1 MTDKIIIS
9 GFADEYSHDPVVH
22 AQYLKSRNVG
32 YIEPRFIGDKNIS
45 DLTENEVKEYKKI
58 LSENGVK
65 ASSIGSPV
73 GKINLADDFSEH
85 IERTKRCLEAAS
97 ILDAKYMRM
106 FSFYLRDGQTR
117 DEARGEVIEK
127 LGILCDLAEPYGVTL
142 CHENEAK
149 IYGEDADHCLD
160 LMTSLGGK
168 LKCVFDMGNFVL
180 DGVEPYP
187 YAYNLLRDYI
197 EYFHI
202 KDSMAVGAIVPPGL
216 GEANIEKILKA
227 HVEYAEKPFFITLEP
242 HLAIFSAYASIDEHE
257 LKGKYVFKTN
267 REAFDFATNTLK
279 NLLIENGYREDENG
293 KWKK

>member
-22 AQYLKSRNVG
+22 AQYLKSRNIG

-65 ASSIGSPV
+65 ASSIGSPI

-149 IYGEDADHCLD
+149 IYGEDADRCLD

-242 HLAIFSAYASIDEHE
+242 HLETFAGLNKLVGKAFENPYKFESA
-257 LKGKYVFKTN
+257 
-267 REAFDFATNTLK
+267 EAAY
-279 NLLIENGYREDENG
+279 ENALDRLEKIVANI
-293 KWKK
+293 

>member
-9 GFADEYSHDPVVH
+9 SFADEYSHDPNVH

-32 YIEPRFIGDKNIS
+32 YIEPRFIGAKNIS
-45 DLTENEVKEYKKI
+45 DLAENEVKEYKNI
-58 LSENGVK
+58 LSANGVK
-65 ASSIGSPV
+65 ASSIGSPI

-85 IERTKRCLEAAS
+85 IERTKRCLEAAA
-97 ILDAKYMRM
+97 ILEAKYMRM

-117 DEARGEVIEK
+117 EVARSEVIEK

-149 IYGEDADHCLD
+149 IYGEDAEHCFD

-227 HVEYAEKPFFITLEP
+227 HVEYANKPFFITLEP
-242 HLAIFSAYASIDEHE
+242 HLETFAGLNKLVGKAFENPYKFESA
-257 LKGKYVFKTN
+257 
-267 REAFDFATNTLK
+267 EAAF
-279 NLLIENGYREDENG
+279 ENALDRLEKIVANI
-293 KWKK
+293 